1 MKKKLL
7 LLTPPVLMLV
17 ACRHEGLPAGV
28 LTGEQ
33 MVDFLTDAYQLEG
46 FYAVETR
53 YRYDVLTERTLEQYD
68 SILTVHGLSREQV
81 ERSFDYYSRHLDAY
95 GTIHDSV
102 VARAHQDMARDAQ
115 TSTCQPY
122 DGLSDE
128 MAGALASLP
137 EIQRSILQL
146 RDVDGYSYKE
156 IARMLDISDQQVQ
169 VYLFRARTAMRKKL
183 SKTEP

>member
-7 LLTPPVLMLV
+7 LLTLPVLMLV
-17 ACRHEGLPAGV
+17 ACRHEGLPTGV

-95 GTIHDSV
+95 GAIHDSV
-102 VARAHQDMARDAQ
+102 VARLEAIDK
-115 TSTCQPY
+115 SQPAAVSPAKTVANL
-122 DGLSDE
+122 DS
-128 MAGALASLP
+128 MR
-137 EIQRSILQL
+137 RSIPQL
-146 RDVDGYSYKE
+146 
-156 IARMLDISDQQVQ
+156 
-169 VYLFRARTAMRKKL
+169 AM
-183 SKTEP
+183 SK

>member
-1 MKKKLL
+1 MKKKLM
-7 LLTPPVLMLV
+7 LLTLPVLMLV

-95 GTIHDSV
+95 GAIHDSV
-102 VARAHQDMARDAQ
+102 VARLEAIDKSQFTAG
-115 TSTCQPY
+115 TSTSTVASLDSVRHSIPR
-122 DGLSDE
+122 
-128 MAGALASLP
+128 MALA
-137 EIQRSILQL
+137 
-146 RDVDGYSYKE
+146 D
-156 IARMLDISDQQVQ
+156 
-169 VYLFRARTAMRKKL
+169 
-183 SKTEP
+183 